1 MTMLENY
8 VACLNEGD
16 ADKMAALFTENCK
29 FDDGGAR
36 PFGFDDLNVEGRENV
51 RAAFKGVFDAFKVKA
66 EIVKENPNSMEYDV
80 TLGELFIPCIG
91 AMTLQDG
98 LIKEYI
104 VRPR

>member
-1 MTMLENY
+1 MTMLEKY
-8 VACLNEGD
+8 VKGLNEGD
-16 ADKMAALFTENCK
+16 ADQIAALFTEDCQ

-36 PFGFDDLNVEGRENV
+36 PFGYDDLCARGRENV
-51 RAAFKGVFDAFKVKA
+51 RVAFKGVFDAFKVKA
-66 EIVKENPNSMEYDV
+66 EIVKQNPNSMEYDV

-91 AMTLQDG
+91 TMTLTDG